1 MFNKATTL
9 QECPI
14 LHGYTNSSK
23 YRRSCRCAELRF
35 EFHGHSMLI
44 KLDSRVSADDSID
57 KSIELKISSL
67 ITKLDLYLIWKQV
80 ENFLQS
86 VVVF

>member
-1 MFNKATTL
+1 
-9 QECPI
+9 
-14 LHGYTNSSK
+14 
-23 YRRSCRCAELRF
+23 
-35 EFHGHSMLI
+35 MLI